1 MDLSSRTTRRAT
13 AFATSVGFA
22 LFAAAPAAAGD
33 TIATVEA
40 FLPAVHVV
48 GASGVFR
55 TDVEVFNPDPEE
67 SADVVLYLTPPD
79 ADYTQL
85 PGIRLDPP
93 LRPRESVTFSD
104 IVSQQFKYD
113 NAFGNLNVV
122 SLKVGDVSA
131 YGPPL
136 VVTSNTYN
144 VAGALSGTYGQFSPG
159 QPLRKAVA
167 FDDSVAGELYI
178 IGLRNDANLRTNVGL
193 LNTEEVP
200 LEAGVQLV
208 DSIGRVLAQR
218 AYSVAPYSIRQ
229 INDLFGK
236 EFVAAGI
243 PPGGPYRLTVF
254 VNLPNAARLLCYASV
269 SDLRT
274 GDPYLI
280 PGEPA
285 SLPPGPGAPAAVARA
300 IR

>member
-1 MDLSSRTTRRAT
+1 MRLSSRSTRRAA

-22 LFAAAPAAAGD
+22 LFAAAPVVAGD

-40 FLPAVHVV
+40 FLPAVHLV

-55 TDVEVFNPDPEE
+55 TDVEIFNPDPVD
-67 SADVVLYLTPPD
+67 SADVTLYLTPPD

-93 LRPRESVTFSD
+93 LRPRESVTFAD
-104 IVSQQFKYD
+104 VVSRYFGYGS
-113 NAFGNLNVV
+113 AFGNLNVI
-122 SLKVGDVSA
+122 SRKVGASQS
-131 YGPPL
+131 YGPAL

-144 VAGALSGTYGQFSPG
+144 VAGALAGTYGQFSPG

-167 FDDSVAGELYI
+167 FDDSVGGELYI
-178 IGLRNDANLRTNVGL
+178 IGLRNDANTRTNVGI
-193 LNTEEVP
+193 LNTEGVP

-218 AYSVAPYSIRQ
+218 AYTAAPFSIRQ
-229 INDLFGK
+229 INDLFGR
-236 EFVAAGI
+236 EFVAADI
-243 PPGGPYRLTVF
+243 PAGGPYRLTIF
-254 VNLPNAARLLCYASV
+254 VNLPNGARLLCYASV

-280 PGEPA
+280 PGEPVLA
-285 SLPPGPGAPAAVARA
+285 SGAPAAVARA
-300 IR
+300 VR

>member
-1 MDLSSRTTRRAT
+1 MRRSNRTPRNVAAAVT
-13 AFATSVGFA
+13 ALGLA
-22 LFAAAPAAAGD
+22 LFASAPAAASD

-40 FLPAVHVV
+40 FLPAVHVI

-55 TDVEVFNPDPEE
+55 TDVEIFNPDPAE

-93 LRPRESVTFSD
+93 LRPRESVTFAD
-104 IVSQQFKYD
+104 IVAAYFGYE

-122 SLKVGDVSA
+122 SRKVGDAAS
-131 YGPPL
+131 YGPAL

-167 FDDSVAGELYI
+167 FDDSVAGELYV
-178 IGLRNDANLRTNVGL
+178 IGLRNDANTRTNVGL
-193 LNTEEVP
+193 LNTEAVP
-200 LEAGVQLV
+200 LEAGVQLL

-218 AYSVAPYSIRQ
+218 AYSVAPFSIRQ
-229 INDLFGK
+229 INDLFAR
-236 EFVAAGI
+236 EFVSAGI
-243 PPGGPYRLTVF
+243 PEGGPYRLTVF
-254 VNLPNAARLLCYASV
+254 VNQSNGARLLCYASV

-280 PGEPA
+280 PGEPVLT
-285 SLPPGPGAPAAVARA
+285 SGTPAAVARGG
-300 IR
+300 R